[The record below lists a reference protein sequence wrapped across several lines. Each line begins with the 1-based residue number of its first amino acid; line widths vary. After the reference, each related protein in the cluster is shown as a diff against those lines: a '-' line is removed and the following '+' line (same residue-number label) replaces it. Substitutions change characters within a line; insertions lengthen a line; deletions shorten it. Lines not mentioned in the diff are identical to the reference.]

1 LIKIYFDLSEHFIFT
16 IPKLAF
22 GLNLCFL
29 TICLNLNYKLEARVA
44 TLDKKQKKLMKTQGM
59 KRNVKEEQT
68 NGLRTNDV

>member
-1 LIKIYFDLSEHFIFT
+1 LIKIYFDLNEYFIIT

-44 TLDKKQKKLMKTQGM
+44 TLDKKQKKPNENPRNEKKC
-59 KRNVKEEQT
+59 KRRAKNWIKNE
-68 NGLRTNDV
+68 